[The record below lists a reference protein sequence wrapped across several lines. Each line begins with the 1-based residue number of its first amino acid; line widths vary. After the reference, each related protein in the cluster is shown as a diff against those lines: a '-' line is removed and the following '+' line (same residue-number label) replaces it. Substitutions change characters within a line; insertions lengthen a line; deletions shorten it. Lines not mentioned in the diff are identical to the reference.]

1 MAGKRIAA
9 LSLFALLALALTV
22 FASSGT
28 EAGTYK
34 TYLRYTYSPA
44 TTGASADNLNR
55 IDIPPIGYNYEDSS
69 MFTFSPIA
77 GWAAT
82 GETIPIGAKV
92 GTLVA
97 LTTTGIANGACTSS
111 LNVNFNMHN
120 ASVNTSDEVVESP
133 GAGMYFVLKDA
144 TTFPP
149 PDTDTDGI
157 PDYLEKYPH
166 FLNQEFDPDGP
177 CKPGVDGVC
186 DPGDPGWKVPLEPL
200 ARYAGVSKQINNM
213 NILVQIVVFNPG
225 QLKEL
230 GGIHTDFV
238 TALGPVSVVALNNP
252 VTQEEAPGAIS
263 DFCTPLFTTTTLYDL
278 TEDGLLP
285 AGTGAGYLNQKN
297 PAANSGLLGT
307 GTQIARNLSRTE
319 RDADGDGWENDFD
332 PCPFTDDSG
341 WDPRG
346 VDLNGGTCLVGD
358 IAGDDDCDGLPN
370 SCDPNDAQFIDDQDQ
385 DGYNNRQDICP
396 LVANGCKTVYCSG
409 SSNKPSWDNQAD
421 DDSSLLYTANND
433 EGPNPDSIGNACD
446 DSDNDGTEDGAGAA
460 PGFGNCTDGID
471 NGDGDGKPDML
482 DPDCTGYEDA
492 ATKVAGSCW
501 DNLDPDGGGKDWA
514 DATCIATA
522 KWLDNGELQYG
533 TDPWGTRPGTG
544 IWHHQMPWSA
554 VCVPTAAD
562 SDLDGYCD
570 ALEDLLGAAS
580 LKNNGPETVCNELPA
595 TCVPSPI
602 INFCDN
608 DGDTYINDGCPIFPD
623 GGYAETG
630 AQCGNATSDDTP
642 ADGLEVT
649 AGIRVNDGC
658 PTIGV
663 PESLVIDASVIAGAS
678 ALPSPAVQQ
687 SCTDGIDNDGDGLTD
702 ALDTAANGC
711 SAAAWAGDADKDGV
725 ADVSDNCGSGINLVW
740 NPEQTDSDNQCANSR
755 DDDKTDA
762 TENHTANGG
771 IGYVNDGCPA
781 VGAAETAGADC
792 NDAVD
797 SDSDGWVNDGCIQV
811 GTISEGPTDGLGDA
825 CDTDDDNDGFADSME
840 WWMGTDP
847 RADCPRTDP
856 GTVPVYRHDAN
867 PLDMNMDRLL
877 NLGGDVVNYVGK
889 MGGKSSAIWSY
900 RRLDMNGD
908 GLLNLGGDVVNYVG
922 KMGNTCKP

>member
-1 MAGKRIAA
+1 
-9 LSLFALLALALTV
+9 
-22 FASSGT
+22 
-28 EAGTYK
+28 
-34 TYLRYTYSPA
+34 
-44 TTGASADNLNR
+44 
-55 IDIPPIGYNYEDSS
+55 
-69 MFTFSPIA
+69 
-77 GWAAT
+77 
-82 GETIPIGAKV
+82 
-92 GTLVA
+92 
-97 LTTTGIANGACTSS
+97 
-111 LNVNFNMHN
+111 
-120 ASVNTSDEVVESP
+120 
-133 GAGMYFVLKDA
+133 
-144 TTFPP
+144 
-149 PDTDTDGI
+149 
-157 PDYLEKYPH
+157 
-166 FLNQEFDPDGP
+166 
-177 CKPGVDGVC
+177 
-186 DPGDPGWKVPLEPL
+186 
-200 ARYAGVSKQINNM
+200 
-213 NILVQIVVFNPG
+213 
-225 QLKEL
+225 
-230 GGIHTDFV
+230 
-238 TALGPVSVVALNNP
+238 
-252 VTQEEAPGAIS
+252 
-263 DFCTPLFTTTTLYDL
+263 
-278 TEDGLLP
+278 
-285 AGTGAGYLNQKN
+285 LNQKN
-297 PAANSGLLGT
+297 PAANSGFLGT
-307 GTQIARNLSRTE
+307 GAHIARNLSRTE

-346 VDLNGGTCLVGD
+346 VDPAPPCAPGD

-370 SCDPNDAQFIDDQDQ
+370 SCDPNDAVKNTDQ
-385 DGYNNRQDICP
+385 DGDGYTNRQDICP
-396 LVANGCKTVYCSG
+396 LVPNGCKAAYCHAVF
-409 SSNKPSWDNQAD
+409 NNVAWDNQAD

-446 DSDNDGTEDGAGAA
+446 DSDKDGTEDGVGAA
-460 PGFGNCTDGID
+460 PGAGNCSDGND
-471 NGDGDGKPDML
+471 NDGNGDPDML

-492 ATKVAGSCW
+492 GKVAGSCW

-595 TCVPSPI
+595 TCVGGPP
-602 INFCDN
+602 NPCDN

-678 ALPSPAVQQ
+678 ALPYPAVQQ
-687 SCTDGIDNDGDGLTD
+687 SCTDGIDNDGDTLTD
-702 ALDTAANGC
+702 AADNAAKGCDPTNYGTDTDHDGMNG
-711 SAAAWAGDADKDGV
+711 
-725 ADVSDNCGSGINLVW
+725 DNCPAAW

-762 TENHTANGG
+762 TEDHAANGG
-771 IGYVNDGCPA
+771 IGYVNDDCPA
-781 VGAAETAGADC
+781 VGAAETAGAQC

-797 SDSDGWVNDGCIQV
+797 SDNDGWVNDGCIKV
-811 GTISEGPTDGLGDA
+811 GTLSEGPTDGLGDA
-825 CDTDDDNDGFADSME
+825 CDPDDDNDGFSDSNE

-847 RADCPRTDP
+847 RVDCPRTDP
-856 GTVPVYRHDAN
+856 VAVPVYRHDAN
-867 PLDMNMDRLL
+867 PLDMNMDRLI
-877 NLGGDVVNYVGK
+877 NLGGDVASYIGK
-889 MGGKSSAIWSY
+889 MGGKASANWSY

-908 GLLNLGGDVVNYVG
+908 GLLNLGGDVASYIG